1 MTRLGRPLTVIE
13 GDLRDWMCNRG
24 GCTRHVSIGRVY
36 GLRADPMAAVSS
48 ESSNAEEELDELSR
62 HAILAALDSR
72 AKDHLNRL
80 ASAEAKDAL
89 LADVHRKWQ
98 SIQNASAQLGLE
110 YVPFANQ

>member
-1 MTRLGRPLTVIE
+1 
-13 GDLRDWMCNRG
+13 
-24 GCTRHVSIGRVY
+24 
-36 GLRADPMAAVSS
+36 
-48 ESSNAEEELDELSR
+48 EELDELSR

-98 SIQNASAQLGLE
+98 SIQNA
-110 YVPFANQ
+110 YVMARVREKGGGRDRTSEREKKRCRRSG